1 MPLWQKKT
9 QKSWLKLQRKSRR
22 RNRKRASFP
31 CCSSS
36 LWRSRPEEFG
46 AWFFAIRPS
55 KTSKAKPKA
64 AAVPEEPKIKSVL
77 HIESFVVNLADQ
89 TDTAFLRVG
98 VDIGLDKEMKKEEA
112 DKQPQIMPRVRDTLL
127 DVLTS
132 YQSPELLAV
141 DGKAKLRGRLLQ
153 ALQAR
158 VPEVG
163 VREIYFTDFLV
174 QR

>member
-1 MPLWQKKT
+1 MAEENTEVLVETAEEESQKKPK
-9 QKSWLKLQRKSRR
+9 KSIVPLLLVVVM
-22 RNRKRASFP
+22 A
-31 CCSSS
+31 
-36 LWRSRPEEFG
+36 LAAGGFG